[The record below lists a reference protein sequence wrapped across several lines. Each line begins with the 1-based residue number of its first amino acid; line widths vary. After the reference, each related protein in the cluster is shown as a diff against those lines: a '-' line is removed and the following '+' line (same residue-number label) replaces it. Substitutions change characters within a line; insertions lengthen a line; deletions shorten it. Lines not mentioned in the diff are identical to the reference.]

1 MKKTVFPFVMI
12 ASLFTLVSC
21 GTKTDTVTN
30 ITPVKSP
37 TLTGVVIT
45 PTNST
50 GEVIVTPVNNP
61 ATSTGISSPTT
72 PVSVTPSTP
81 VVLNRKQTVSYSTP
95 EADASVEFDVTIT
108 DGIITAVSSKTLA
121 TEQASKYNQDLFAKA
136 VTASVVGKKAKDLN
150 VDAIGGA
157 SLTTA
162 AFLDFVHSL

>member
-1 MKKTVFPFVMI
+1 MKKTVLPFIMI
-12 ASLFTLVSC
+12 ASLVTLVSC
-21 GTKTDTVTN
+21 GTEADLWTN

-45 PTNST
+45 PTSST
-50 GEVIVTPVNNP
+50 GEIIETPVTTP
-61 ATSTGISSPTT
+61 ATSTGMSSPTT

-108 DGIITAVSSKTLA
+108 DGIITAASSKTLA
-121 TEQASKYNQDLFAKA
+121 NEDKSKYNQDRFTKA
-136 VTASVVGKKAKDLN
+136 LPSTVVGKKAKDLK